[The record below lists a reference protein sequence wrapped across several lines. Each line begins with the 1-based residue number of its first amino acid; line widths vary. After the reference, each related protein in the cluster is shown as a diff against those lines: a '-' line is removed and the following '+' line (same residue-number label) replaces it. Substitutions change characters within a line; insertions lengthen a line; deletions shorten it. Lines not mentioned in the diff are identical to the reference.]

1 MMNKN
6 TLYETL
12 EVSENASP
20 EIIEKAY
27 KTLAK
32 RYHPDLQSDAGKR
45 KAEQMMKKINEAYD
59 ILGNKEK
66 RQAYDRELK
75 ELREQIK
82 QEELEKQREQI
93 FNEYNMNE
101 VKNKDNYYNN
111 QQYNNEYTYK
121 ENNNIPNDNFV
132 NNTENY
138 NGTQNYDN
146 PYEDIKQD
154 TERRTEELKRRTVE
168 QEEINRQ
175 YQNAYEDYLRS
186 LGYRIKHKWTK
197 EDYKNFFIAIGII
210 VVVALILWAIPPI
223 RNSLIKFYEEN
234 PIIKSLVDVIVATIT
249 GIFRGIWNF
258 ITGLFN

>member
-32 RYHPDLQSDAGKR
+32 RYHPDLQSDAEKR

-59 ILGNKEK
+59 ILGDKEK
-66 RQAYDRELK
+66 RQVYDRELK

-93 FNEYNMNE
+93 FNEYNIND
-101 VKNKDNYYNN
+101 VKNTDNYYNN

-121 ENNNIPNDNFV
+121 ENDNISNDDFV

-138 NGTQNYDN
+138 NGTQNYDGT
-146 PYEDIKQD
+146 YEEMKQD
-154 TERRTEELKRRTVE
+154 AERRTEELKRRTME

-197 EDYKNFFIAIGII
+197 ETYKDFFITIGII
-210 VVVALILWAIPPI
+210 IVIIVILWMIPPV
-223 RNSLIKFYEEN
+223 RNSIINFYEQN
-234 PIIKSLVDVIVATIT
+234 PILKSIVDVIIAIVKS
-249 GIFRGIWNF
+249 IWNT
-258 ITGLFN
+258 IVGLFN